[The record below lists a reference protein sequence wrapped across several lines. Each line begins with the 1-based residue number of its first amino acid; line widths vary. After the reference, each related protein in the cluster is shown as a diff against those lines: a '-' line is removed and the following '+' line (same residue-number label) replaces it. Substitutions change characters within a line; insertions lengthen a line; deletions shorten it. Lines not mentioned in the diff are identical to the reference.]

1 MNFDH
6 LLPPHVTIRAYTTVN
21 GKRLYAQTKVDRVL
35 WNQMG
40 NDERNVLKK
49 NLEDALA
56 QEVLKR
62 LDVQHEYD

>member
-6 LLPPHVTIRAYTTVN
+6 LLPPQVTIRAYATVN

-35 WNQMG
+35 WKQM
-40 NDERNVLKK
+40 DQAERNVLKK

-56 QEVLKR
+56 HEVLKR
-62 LDVQHEYD
+62 LDIQHEHD